1 MKRKAW
7 LFIMTKF
14 EFLGDLSRMIS
25 ILPEEERDS
34 AMEYYE
40 DYFADAGPENEA
52 QIIDEFG
59 SPELVARQIL
69 LSSSVGNAD
78 SLDAMLAAAAAAAA
92 PQAVAPTPI
101 VPLPPQNMSSQT
113 PVQQTAQAAPAQA
126 QAAAPAPA
134 PTIVYTTAPAPGTE
148 SNLVEETLET
158 EGRDRSTITLS
169 VPDSELLHLTPREED
184 DELESSSNKMRN
196 PIFQAGSTENSE
208 AEEAALD
215 RAKRMK
221 INVKSI
227 DNNTADI
234 ERHSK
239 KDKSIPKQKV
249 ELNSGKVIGVAIVAL
264 ITCPIWLCIL
274 GVILGFLVLV
284 ATLSVALAVGT
295 VVAIIS
301 SVACVAMGIF
311 VLINSQIGNALFAIG
326 TGLILFPASFV
337 ILWLAKY
344 LFTRSLP
351 NVYHNIRLLLRS
363 VKHKITEFAA
373 E

>member
-1 MKRKAW
+1 
-7 LFIMTKF
+7 
-14 EFLGDLSRMIS
+14 MIS

-101 VPLPPQNMSSQT
+101 VPLPPQNVSSQT
-113 PVQQTAQAAPAQA
+113 PVQQAAQAAPAQA
-126 QAAAPAPA
+126 QAAAPAPAPA

-169 VPDSELLHLTPREED
+169 VPDSELLHLTPRDED
-184 DELESSSNKMRN
+184 DGLESSSNKMRN
-196 PIFQAGSTENSE
+196 PIFQSGSTENSE

-234 ERHSK
+234 ERHAK
-239 KDKSIPKQKV
+239 KDKSIPKQNV
-249 ELNSGKVIGVAIVAL
+249 ELNSAKVIGVAIVAL

-284 ATLSVALAVGT
+284 AALSVALAVGT
-295 VVAIIS
+295 VTAIVS

-311 VLINSQIGNALFAIG
+311 VLINAQIGNALFALG

-351 NVYHNIRLLLRS
+351 NLYHNIRLLLRS